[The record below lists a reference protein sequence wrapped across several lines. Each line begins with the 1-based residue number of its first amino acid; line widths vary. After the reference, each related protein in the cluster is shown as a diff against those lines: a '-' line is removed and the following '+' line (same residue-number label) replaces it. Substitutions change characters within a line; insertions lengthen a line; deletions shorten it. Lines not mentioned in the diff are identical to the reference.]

1 MLANATVNS
10 SWTKVK
16 IQKEE
21 PRTYWVDSI
30 TRPLDKISAQYSFPA
45 TGTGHW
51 SGYETRKEGR
61 KDEVKSSMYRREL
74 KSAPYRNW
82 NRFILPIND
91 ADIYPRCKEAKI
103 LNCWIQEWNVKWVY
117 IYKAQKR
124 GSHGSQEKHDDLRR
138 IACAPSARA
147 LNISGPVRT
156 PESKN
161 TWSRPERWASLTLWD
176 LQIRSNA

>member
-30 TRPLDKISAQYSFPA
+30 TRPLDKMSAQYSFLA

-82 NRFILPIND
+82 NRFTLPIND
-91 ADIYPRCKEAKI
+91 ADIYPRCKEAK
-103 LNCWIQEWNVKWVY
+103 LGNTLVSMMHQHKKWPATIKLLDTRVECEVSIY
-117 IYKAQKR
+117 IRLRSEGVMDR
-124 GSHGSQEKHDDLRR
+124 GQNMMTYGE
-138 IACAPSARA
+138 
-147 LNISGPVRT
+147 
-156 PESKN
+156 
-161 TWSRPERWASLTLWD
+161 
-176 LQIRSNA
+176 